1 MNCTPNHGHLKK
13 SMIRFFLCMFISK
26 PRYNEYNDISAVQ
39 NMSKMI
45 FHDQQRKQLEKNENV
60 VKISERSIRYCSDL
74 KVCIVK

>member
-1 MNCTPNHGHLKK
+1 
-13 SMIRFFLCMFISK
+13 
-26 PRYNEYNDISAVQ
+26 
-39 NMSKMI
+39 MSKMI